1 MKHFIGKKR
10 KNSILRYKQIFA
22 LFFTFFVVFVVVSS
36 VTYASMVAR
45 QKDRLKRQV
54 EQSLSIDVNL
64 MDQYIQRVHNATYK
78 FLSRISVYSE
88 IPPMGEYTSED

>member
-1 MKHFIGKKR
+1 M
-10 KNSILRYKQIFA
+10 
-22 LFFTFFVVFVVVSS
+22 FVVVSS

-45 QKDRLKRQV
+45 QRDRLKRQV

-88 IPPMGEYTSED
+88 IPPMGEYTPADYRNIGALVQRNEHTLTIKKFLFD